1 MKTLTGTAPAT
12 QSRKCCY
19 QSTTTSGLFALS
31 LRQMF
36 LNLKLL
42 NIEETNQLIES
53 NFSLSCRDEPYRR
66 FRRRF
71 SSIRSLEVYPLQHL
85 FLLEPHSVFACP
97 LLLAIPVTVYTC
109 YSKLTR
115 PFRLY
120 VLISSPSGTNR
131 IKPKCL

>member
-1 MKTLTGTAPAT
+1 
-12 QSRKCCY
+12 
-19 QSTTTSGLFALS
+19 
-31 LRQMF
+31 MF
-36 LNLKLL
+36 LNLNLL

-53 NFSLSCRDEPYRR
+53 NFSLSCRDESY
-66 FRRRF
+66 RRF
-71 SSIRSLEVYPLQHL
+71 SSIRSLEVYPLQHP
-85 FLLEPHSVFACP
+85 FLLEPHSVFAYP